1 MKKSFKVYLPKG
13 YSRFILTGFFIIMLV
28 PIIFTIIDK
37 NNWISLI
44 VFFLLFWPF
53 LPAAIWSYRFKI
65 IVKNKTITVKRGI
78 GKEYSFNVNEITK
91 VVHRINKYNQTET
104 LVKIT
109 IYTKRKKVSVESLMI
124 GMEKMSS
131 YITENVD
138 SNKIITKERV
148 WR

>member
-44 VFFLLFWPF
+44 VFFLLFCPF
-53 LPAAIWSYRFKI
+53 LFAAIWSYRFKI

-91 VVHRINKYNQTET
+91 VVHRINKYNQTEK

-109 IYTKRKKVSVESLMI
+109 IYAKRKKVSVESLMI
-124 GMEKMSS
+124 GMEKMAS

-138 SNKIITKERV
+138 AKKIIKKEKL
-148 WR
+148 WK

>member
-1 MKKSFKVYLPKG
+1 
-13 YSRFILTGFFIIMLV
+13 MLV

-44 VFFLLFWPF
+44 VFFLLFCPF
-53 LPAAIWSYRFKI
+53 LFTAIWSYRFKI

-91 VVHRINKYNQTET
+91 VVHRINKYNQIEK

-124 GMEKMSS
+124 GMEKMAS

-138 SNKIITKERV
+138 AKKIIKKEKL
-148 WR
+148 WK

>member
-28 PIIFTIIDK
+28 PTIFTIINK
-37 NNWISLI
+37 NNWISII

-53 LPAAIWSYRFKI
+53 LFAAIWSYRFKI
-65 IVKNKTITVKRGI
+65 IVKKDTITVKRGI

>member
-1 MKKSFKVYLPKG
+1 MKKSFKVYLPKV
-13 YSRFILTGFFIIMLV
+13 YSRFILTVFFIIMLV
-28 PIIFTIIDK
+28 PIIFTIINK

-53 LPAAIWSYRFKI
+53 LLAAIWSYRFKI
-65 IVKNKTITVKRGI
+65 IVKNDTITVKRGI

-109 IYTKRKKVSVESLMI
+109 IYTKRKKVSIESLMI

>member
-44 VFFLLFWPF
+44 VFFLLFCPF
-53 LPAAIWSYRFKI
+53 LFTAIWSYRFKI

-91 VVHRINKYNQTET
+91 VVHRINKYNQIEK

-124 GMEKMSS
+124 GMEKMAS

-138 SNKIITKERV
+138 AKKIIKKEKL
-148 WR
+148 WK

>member
-44 VFFLLFWPF
+44 VFFLLFCPF
-53 LPAAIWSYRFKI
+53 LFTAIWSYRFKI

-91 VVHRINKYNQTET
+91 VVHRINKYNQTEK

-124 GMEKMSS
+124 GMEKMAS

-138 SNKIITKERV
+138 AKKIIKKEKL
-148 WR
+148 WK

>member
-1 MKKSFKVYLPKG
+1 MA
-13 YSRFILTGFFIIMLV
+13 
-28 PIIFTIIDK
+28 
-37 NNWISLI
+37 
-44 VFFLLFWPF
+44 LL
-53 LPAAIWSYRFKI
+53 
-65 IVKNKTITVKRGI
+65 
-78 GKEYSFNVNEITK
+78 NEITK

>member
-44 VFFLLFWPF
+44 VFFLLFCPF
-53 LPAAIWSYRFKI
+53 LFATIWSYRFKI
-65 IVKNKTITVKRGI
+65 IVKNKIITVKRGI

-91 VVHRINKYNQTET
+91 VVHRINKYNQTEK

-124 GMEKMSS
+124 GMEKMAS

-138 SNKIITKERV
+138 AKKIIKKEKL
-148 WR
+148 WK